1 MTTMGAHIFPFGPQA
16 IQQGQGKIRVCYF
29 CAAIEGATRSG
40 CMTWAHNLLSR
51 RKVYS
56 ILYSSTLILP
66 SNRRGERLLRLL
78 LLLDCCG
85 REQEALYYYSE
96 IQVVYIVII

>member
-1 MTTMGAHIFPFGPQA
+1 MSETLIGIVTGNEWDQNPQK
-16 IQQGQGKIRVCYF
+16 GGRLSSESELDSV
-29 CAAIEGATRSG
+29 
-40 CMTWAHNLLSR
+40 LSR

-78 LLLDCCG
+78 LLLTVVEENKK
-85 REQEALYYYSE
+85 RYYYMVE
-96 IQVVYIVII
+96 YREYI

>member
-1 MTTMGAHIFPFGPQA
+1 MSKEFTDFLAEHG
-16 IQQGQGKIRVCYF
+16 IQRETS
-29 CAAIEGATRSG
+29 A
-40 CMTWAHNLLSR
+40 LLSR

-78 LLLDCCG
+78 KLLTVVG
-85 REQEALYYYSE
+85 ENKKRYYYTA
-96 IQVVYIVII
+96 